1 MANTYSMNKL
11 YDSRASMSRDSKEK
25 LLFAVYQSCFWAVV
39 QFGLVVFSGNAK
51 KAVG

>member
-11 YDSRASMSRDSKEK
+11 FDSGASKSRHSKEK
-25 LLFAVYQSCFWAVV
+25 LLFAVYQSCFWAVD
-39 QFGLVVFSGNAK
+39 QLGLVVFSGNAK